1 MYQILK
7 QNANR
12 VCNMGEMLKQPQA
25 DTISRD
31 LTFWF
36 WLKLM
41 LRVRSGFWV
50 EVGVEVDV
58 EVEAEVEAAVAVEV
72 EVDVQVEFVV
82 EVYATHQTCCS
93 QVWQM
98 YTHSVGTTHI

>member
-1 MYQILK
+1 
-7 QNANR
+7 
-12 VCNMGEMLKQPQA
+12 MGEMLKQPQA

-58 EVEAEVEAAVAVEV
+58 EVEAEVEAAVAVEGRT
-72 EVDVQVEFVV
+72 DTGWVV
-82 EVYATHQTCCS
+82 LMS
-93 QVWQM
+93 RQVWRWG
-98 YTHSVGTTHI
+98 SPV